1 MKNKIKA
8 NTVKQ
13 ILARVMLVVMIVGVL
28 TLVSCKGDGLE
39 AGFKI
44 SIRGSGEVNPFSL
57 AYKSDISQFDI
68 NNVTLTFYYGGAYE
82 DDIEYMREHTFNYP
96 YFELYFYNDEQT
108 HILAR
113 RVEENLVSE
122 KYGWTCRGSRR
133 VFNHS
138 EELTIPKELFTKETG
153 VISLGLF
160 GADTRMNE
168 EEPKLL
174 SWIDIYYKKD
184 GDKITLSSEE
194 FSEWWEK
201 YIIFKIL
208 KEIKMIY

>member
-1 MKNKIKA
+1 MNLKTKT

-13 ILARVMLVVMIVGVL
+13 ILAKVMLIIMILSVL
-28 TLVSCKGDGLE
+28 ILASCKRDGLE
-39 AGFKI
+39 AGFKS
-44 SIRGSGEVNPFSL
+44 SIHGCEDVNLFSL
-57 AYKSDISQFDI
+57 AYKSDTNQFNIS
-68 NNVTLTFYYGGAYE
+68 NVTLTFYYGGGYG
-82 DDIEYMREHTFNYP
+82 DDIEYTRETTFNYP
-96 YFELYFYNDEQT
+96 NFELYFYNDEQT
-108 HILAR
+108 HILVR

-122 KYGWTCRGSRR
+122 KYRCWIGRGSRR

-160 GADTRMNE
+160 GADARINE

-174 SWIDIYYKKD
+174 SWINIYYKKD
-184 GDKITLSSEE
+184 VDKITLSSEE

-201 YIIFKIL
+201 FII
-208 KEIKMIY
+208 Y

>member
-1 MKNKIKA
+1 MINKTNT

-13 ILARVMLVVMIVGVL
+13 ILARVVLIIMITSLL
-28 TLVSCKGDGLE
+28 TLVSCKSDGLE
-39 AGFKI
+39 AGFKMP
-44 SIRGSGEVNPFSL
+44 IRGSGLVNYFNL
-57 AYKSDISQFDI
+57 AYKSDTNQFDI

-82 DDIEYMREHTFNYP
+82 DDIEYMRETTFNYP
-96 YFELYFYNDEQT
+96 NFELYFYNDEQT

-122 KYGWTCRGSRR
+122 KYGWTCRDSRR

-168 EEPKLL
+168 EEPRELN
-174 SWIDIYYKKD
+174 SIDIYYKKD

-201 YIIFKIL
+201 FII
-208 KEIKMIY
+208 Y

>member
-1 MKNKIKA
+1 MKNKIKR

-13 ILARVMLVVMIVGVL
+13 ILAKVMLIIMISSVL
-28 TLVSCKGDGLE
+28 TLVSCKSDGLE
-39 AGFKI
+39 AGFKM
-44 SIRGSGEVNPFSL
+44 SIDGCAEVNLFSL

-68 NNVTLTFYYGGAYE
+68 NNVTLTFYYGVACE
-82 DDIEYMREHTFNYP
+82 DDIEYVRETIFNYP
-96 YFELYFYNDEQT
+96 NFELYFYNDEQT

-122 KYGWTCRGSRR
+122 KYRWTGRSSRR
-133 VFNHS
+133 IFNHS

-168 EEPKLL
+168 EEPRELN
-174 SWIDIYYKKD
+174 SIDIYYKKD
-184 GDKITLSSEE
+184 GDKIILSSEE

-201 YIIFKIL
+201 FII
-208 KEIKMIY
+208 Y

>member
-1 MKNKIKA
+1 MNLKTNA
-8 NTVKQ
+8 NTNTNTIKQ
-13 ILARVMLVVMIVGVL
+13 ILAKVMLIIMISSVL

-39 AGFKI
+39 AGFKM
-44 SIRGSGEVNPFSL
+44 SIRGSGEVNLFSL
-57 AYKSDISQFDI
+57 AYKSDTDQFDI
-68 NNVTLTFYYGGAYE
+68 NNVTLTFYYGVACE
-82 DDIEYMREHTFNYP
+82 DDIEYVRKTRFNYP
-96 YFELYFYNDEQT
+96 NFELYFYNDEQT

-122 KYGWTCRGSRR
+122 KYRCWIGRGSRM

-153 VISLGLF
+153 VICLGLY
-160 GADTRMNE
+160 GADARTNE

-174 SWIDIYYKKD
+174 NLIEIYYKKD

-201 YIIFKIL
+201 FII
-208 KEIKMIY
+208 Y